1 MYELT
6 IDERWLVWNII
17 YDTHNLLY
25 GSISNELF
33 FDWELDENN

>member
-17 YDTHNLLY
+17 YETHNLLY
-25 GSISNELF
+25 GTIYNENSYTF
-33 FDWELDENN
+33 IQ